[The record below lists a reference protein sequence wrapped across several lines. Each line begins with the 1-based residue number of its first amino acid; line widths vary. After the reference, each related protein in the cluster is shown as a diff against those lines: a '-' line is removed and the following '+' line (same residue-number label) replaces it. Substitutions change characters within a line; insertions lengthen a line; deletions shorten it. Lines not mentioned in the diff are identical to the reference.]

1 MTVDDTLVGRP
12 APPPPSRRRA
22 LADDDVAAL
31 VEAMPGLPLPPL
43 LVSRW
48 PLAADEVA
56 VARARLAAY
65 ERMTRTGVM
74 THLPDGPTG
83 VVDAMNPAV
92 LDALALPGVA
102 DVHVQVRSW
111 YRDVSF
117 VAALATSGDRGVGM
131 VRRWVVGRAVDRGGV
146 SSSARPGMELSAFA
160 GESLLAEI
168 LRTVPPVEG
177 DPADADDG
185 SETDLSALDAA
196 ALVAALREDRLDV
209 ARALCAKAGLGQVPS
224 VLDDLAVRWD
234 GALEISVRRPDGAV
248 PPVTGTWWIAG
259 GRWLRALVSAGS
271 TAPAA
276 ADEAL
281 TPPGDERLA
290 GLLSLRPTTRK
301 AVADD
306 VLAALVAQA
315 SALGPGDD
323 RG

>member
-1 MTVDDTLVGRP
+1 MTVDNALAGRRP
-12 APPPPSRRRA
+12 APPAPRRRA

-31 VEAMPGLPLPPL
+31 VEAMPGLPLPPPL
-43 LVSRW
+43 ACRW
-48 PLAADEVA
+48 PSDADEVA

-65 ERMTRTGVM
+65 ERMTRTGVL
-74 THLPDGPTG
+74 TRLPDAPAS

-92 LDALALPGVA
+92 LEALALPGVA
-102 DVHVQVRSW
+102 DVLVQVRSW

-117 VAALATSGDRGVGM
+117 VAAFATTGDRGVGM
-131 VRRWVVGRAVDRGGV
+131 VRRWDVGREMHSGRV

-177 DPADADDG
+177 EPADTADG

-196 ALVAALREDRLDV
+196 AVVAGLRDDRRAV
-209 ARALCAKAGLGQVPS
+209 ARALCARAGLDQVPS

-234 GALEISVRRPDGAV
+234 GALEISVRRPDGAA
-248 PPVTGTWWIAG
+248 PPVTGTWWVAG
-259 GRWLRALVSAGS
+259 GRWLRALVSEAP
-271 TAPAA
+271 TAPTDEGQAA
-276 ADEAL
+276 

-290 GLLSLRPTTRK
+290 GVLSVRPTTRK

-315 SALGPGDD
+315 SAGTGVD